1 MLRLSTS
8 KKRGQLDREPTRSQM
23 GGSETWRIMRLQKN
37 QMQQSCDFCLISRW
51 KPQQTLLRS
60 SPEEGQQC
68 LDQWLLQRAPPLEDC
83 QVNDARGDC
92 QPLDPKHPE
101 RWQLD
106 LNKRP
111 HN

>member
-1 MLRLSTS
+1 
-8 KKRGQLDREPTRSQM
+8 M
-23 GGSETWRIMRLQKN
+23 GGSETWCIMRLPKN